1 MIDMKLKNA
10 EEKRI
15 QHIEE
20 IRKRAHKEDEKLK
33 EIAFINSLQAQ
44 NNRMDM
50 MNQVEHA
57 DGTCE
62 ERLAEIAGER
72 AKKAEQREE
81 REAKAVERRRA
92 MEEERQKQ
100 KNAMMERRREKEERI
115 QEEQAAAREQR
126 KVSAAMKDR
135 ERLERLS
142 TVRAAEKDMKEELQ
156 EKIQQKQED
165 AAKRHAENLEHI
177 RQKAWELSVQK
188 CSSDEGVPV
197 IKHYQIKKK
206 CEACNVLIRSE
217 VHLLSHL
224 RGKLHQEE
232 ISKKACGKDLSDAEK
247 TTYNLKHIVDAPE
260 GEADPRSVQARERVK
275 AAKKKAKKL
284 KTKMAS
290 KAAEYIAGLPQ

>member
-100 KNAMMERRREKEERI
+100 KNAMIERRREKEERI

-126 KVSAAMKDR
+126 KVS
-135 ERLERLS
+135 
-142 TVRAAEKDMKEELQ
+142 
-156 EKIQQKQED
+156 
-165 AAKRHAENLEHI
+165 
-177 RQKAWELSVQK
+177 
-188 CSSDEGVPV
+188 
-197 IKHYQIKKK
+197 
-206 CEACNVLIRSE
+206 
-217 VHLLSHL
+217 
-224 RGKLHQEE
+224 
-232 ISKKACGKDLSDAEK
+232 
-247 TTYNLKHIVDAPE
+247 
-260 GEADPRSVQARERVK
+260 
-275 AAKKKAKKL
+275 
-284 KTKMAS
+284 
-290 KAAEYIAGLPQ
+290 

>member
-1 MIDMKLKNA
+1 MITQVSNA
-10 EEKRI
+10 
-15 QHIEE
+15 
-20 IRKRAHKEDEKLK
+20 DEK
-33 EIAFINSLQAQ
+33 
-44 NNRMDM
+44 
-50 MNQVEHA
+50 
-57 DGTCE
+57 CE
-62 ERLAEIAGER
+62 ERLAVLAEEK

-81 REAKAVERRRA
+81 RMARA
-92 MEEERQKQ
+92 E
-100 KNAMMERRREKEERI
+100 ERRREIEEATQRNLEAMISRRKEREERI
-115 QEEQAAAREQR
+115 QGSQAAAREKR
-126 KVSAAMKDR
+126 KVSARQKDK
-135 ERLERLS
+135 ERLEKLS

-260 GEADPRSVQARERVK
+260 GETDPRSVQTKERIK

-284 KTKMAS
+284 KTKMFG
-290 KAAEYIAGLPQ
+290 KAAEYLAGLPQANKHMDSPNRAR